1 MDGKKL
7 ILVLSTVIV
16 IMLDL
21 TRRFESEFFEV
32 SNFHSGFILQHFDF
46 TQVFTVFTSH
56 YFSLDQ
62 KNTNSKKQKAF
73 TIFANKIFSHFLIG
87 GAFSKKFAHNK

>member
-1 MDGKKL
+1 MRSLTNDKNSWMRK
-7 ILVLSTVIV
+7 IDPVLTTVIV
-16 IMLDL
+16 ITPDL

-46 TQVFTVFTSH
+46 TQVFTVFTFH

-62 KNTNSKKQKAF
+62 KPKFEKQKD
-73 TIFANKIFSHFLIG
+73 ICYICK
-87 GAFSKKFAHNK
+87 

>member
-1 MDGKKL
+1 MWSLTSDKNSWMRK
-7 ILVLSTVIV
+7 IDPVLTTVIV
-16 IMLDL
+16 ITPDL

-46 TQVFTVFTSH
+46 TQVFTVFTFH

-62 KNTNSKKQKAF
+62 KPKFEKTKRHLLYLQIKF
-73 TIFANKIFSHFLIG
+73 FHIFF
-87 GAFSKKFAHNK
+87 